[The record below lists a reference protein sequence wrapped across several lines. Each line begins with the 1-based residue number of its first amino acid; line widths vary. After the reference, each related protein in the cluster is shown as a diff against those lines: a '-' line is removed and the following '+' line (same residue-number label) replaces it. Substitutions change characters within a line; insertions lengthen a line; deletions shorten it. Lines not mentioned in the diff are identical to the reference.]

1 MLSRTHVYLETGRR
15 MGRFPKR
22 KDLSSCCMRGASVWA
37 ALTVPIAAFYGQ
49 YFRKHC
55 LLGNILY
62 FCPDLGKSEDM
73 KIRLD
78 LHTFLFLSVLFLS
91 GAFRG
96 QTLAA
101 KEWMP
106 RADSSGVYL
115 PSDSLFAR
123 FLQSRDIP
131 VTRYNK
137 MTLLTSGRTKFT
149 HLFRDIRKAQK
160 SIHLEYFNFRNDSI
174 AKELFT
180 LLAEKAKEGVKVRAM
195 FDDFGNLS
203 NSRPLRKEHLK
214 MLNDRGIEIIRFDP
228 IRFPYVN
235 HIFCRDH
242 QKIVVID
249 GRTGYTGGMNIAD
262 YYINGL
268 PEIGAWRDMH
278 LRIEGPAAEQ
288 LQKAFLNVWNEES
301 EQQVE
306 GKGYFPYVSGDVMP
320 DTMLPRLG
328 NQVAIVQ
335 RVPKVSPDIMRK
347 AYITALDV
355 AERKVQIINPYF
367 TPTRSVR
374 KAIKR
379 AAKRGVRVEIM
390 IPGKS
395 DIPFT
400 PDAGFYI
407 ANKLRKAG
415 AHIYV
420 FNGGFHHS
428 KVMMVDDR
436 FCTVGSTNLNSRS
449 LRCDYEINA
458 FIFDLPVT
466 AELGEVFKADK
477 QNCTVMTRDEY
488 RKRGAWKRFVGWF
501 AHLFTPFL

>member
-1 MLSRTHVYLETGRR
+1 
-15 MGRFPKR
+15 
-22 KDLSSCCMRGASVWA
+22 
-37 ALTVPIAAFYGQ
+37 
-49 YFRKHC
+49 
-55 LLGNILY
+55 
-62 FCPDLGKSEDM
+62 M
-73 KIRLD
+73 KIKLD
-78 LHTFLFLSVLFLS
+78 LHIFLLLSVLLLS
-91 GAFRG
+91 GIFCG

-101 KEWMP
+101 QALMSHK
-106 RADSSGVYL
+106 DSSDIYL
-115 PSDSLFAR
+115 PSDSLFVR
-123 FLQSRDIP
+123 FLESRDIP
-131 VTRYNK
+131 VTRCNR
-137 MTLLTSGRTKFT
+137 MTLLTSGRSKFT
-149 HLFRDIRKAQK
+149 HLFRDIRKAKK

-203 NSRPLRKEHLK
+203 NSRPLRKEHLR
-214 MLNDRGIEIIRFDP
+214 MLNDRGIEIIKFDP

-249 GRTGYTGGMNIAD
+249 GKTGYTGGMNIAD

-268 PEIGAWRDMH
+268 PEIGPWRDMH

-288 LQKAFLNVWNEES
+288 LQKAFLSVWNQES
-301 EQQVE
+301 DQHVE
-306 GKGYFPYVSGDVMP
+306 GRQYFPYASGEVKP
-320 DTMLPRLG
+320 DTLLPRLG
-328 NQVAIVQ
+328 SQVAVVQ

-355 AERKVQIINPYF
+355 AEHKVQIINPYF

-374 KAIKR
+374 KAIRR

-390 IPGKS
+390 LPGKS

-428 KVMMVDDR
+428 KVMIVDDR

-477 QNCTVMTRDEY
+477 RNSTVMTWDEY
-488 RKRGAWKRFVGWF
+488 RRRGPWKRFVGWF
-501 AHLFTPFL
+501 AHLFTPLL

>member
-1 MLSRTHVYLETGRR
+1 MRFTPTIYVLLALLVCCAGGLRAQDVVSVRT
-15 MGRFPKR
+15 
-22 KDLSSCCMRGASVWA
+22 
-37 ALTVPIAAFYGQ
+37 
-49 YFRKHC
+49 
-55 LLGNILY
+55 
-62 FCPDLGKSEDM
+62 
-73 KIRLD
+73 
-78 LHTFLFLSVLFLS
+78 
-91 GAFRG
+91 
-96 QTLAA
+96 
-101 KEWMP
+101 
-106 RADSSGVYL
+106 ADSAGVYL
-115 PSDSLFAR
+115 PSDSLFVR
-123 FLQSRDIP
+123 FLQSRRIP
-131 VTRYNK
+131 VTQHNK
-137 MTLLTSGRTKFT
+137 LTLLTSGRSKFA
-149 HLFRDIRKAQK
+149 HLFDDIRRAKK
-160 SIHLEYFNFRNDSI
+160 DIHLEYFNFRNDSI

-180 LLAEKAKEGVKVRAM
+180 LLAEKAKEGVEVRAM

-214 MLNDRGIEIIRFDP
+214 MLNDRGIEIVKFDP

-249 GRTGYTGGMNIAD
+249 GATGYTGGMNIAD

-278 LRIEGPAAEQ
+278 VRIEGPAAEQ
-288 LQKAFLNVWNEES
+288 LQRAFLHVWNQETGQDMGGS
-301 EQQVE
+301 R
-306 GKGYFPYVSGDVMP
+306 YFPYASGEIRT
-320 DTMLPRLG
+320 DTLPPHLG
-328 NQVAIVQ
+328 NQVAVVQ
-335 RVPKVSPDIMRK
+335 RIPKVSPDIIRK

-355 AERKVQIINPYF
+355 AEHKVQIINPYF

-374 KAIKR
+374 RAIKR
-379 AAKRGVRVEIM
+379 AARRGVRVEIM

-428 KVMMVDDR
+428 KVMIVDDR
-436 FCTVGSTNLNSRS
+436 FCTVGSANLNSRS

-458 FIFDLPVT
+458 FIFDIPTT

-477 QNCTVMTRDEY
+477 RNSTVMTKEEY
-488 RKRGAWKRFVGWF
+488 RKRGPWRRFVGWF
-501 AHLFTPFL
+501 AFLFTPLL

>member
-1 MLSRTHVYLETGRR
+1 
-15 MGRFPKR
+15 
-22 KDLSSCCMRGASVWA
+22 MR
-37 ALTVPIAAFYGQ
+37 
-49 YFRKHC
+49 
-55 LLGNILY
+55 
-62 FCPDLGKSEDM
+62 
-73 KIRLD
+73 IRLD
-78 LHTFLFLSVLFLS
+78 IFVVLALLGFCVGTVRAQGGVPVQGDGAAVTCLS
-91 GAFRG
+91 
-96 QTLAA
+96 
-101 KEWMP
+101 
-106 RADSSGVYL
+106 
-115 PSDSLFAR
+115 SDSLFVR
-123 FLQSRDIP
+123 FLKSRQIP
-131 VTRYNK
+131 VTQHNR
-137 MTLLTSGRTKFT
+137 LLLLADGRSKFV
-149 HLFRDIRKAQK
+149 HLFDDIRKAKK

-180 LLAEKAKEGVKVRAM
+180 LLAEKAKEGVEVRAM

-214 MLNDRGIEIIRFDP
+214 MLNDRGIEIIKFDP

-249 GRTGYTGGMNIAD
+249 GKTGYTGGMNIAD

-268 PEIGAWRDMH
+268 PEIGPWRDMH
-278 LRIEGPAAEQ
+278 VRIEGPAAEQ
-288 LQKAFLNVWNEES
+288 LQKAFLRVWDEEAD
-301 EQQVE
+301 QHVE
-306 GKGYFPYVSGDVMP
+306 GDRYFPYASGEIRT
-320 DTMLPRLG
+320 DTLPFHRG
-328 NQVAIVQ
+328 NRVAVVQ
-335 RVPKVSPDIMRK
+335 RIPKVSPDIMRK

-355 AERKVQIINPYF
+355 ATSKVQIINPYF

-379 AAKRGVRVEIM
+379 AARRGVRVEIM

-407 ANKLRKAG
+407 ANRLRKAG

-428 KVMMVDDR
+428 KVMIVDDR

-458 FIFDLPVT
+458 FIFDLPIT
-466 AELGEVFKADK
+466 AQLGEIFKADK
-477 QNCTVMTRDEY
+477 RNSTVMTFDEY
-488 RKRGAWKRFVGWF
+488 RKRGPWKRFVGWF
-501 AHLFTPFL
+501 AHLFTPLL